1 MVAQEE
7 EERHCSRSRLIKTSD
22 QISERPPR
30 GGLSIQQPIRRK
42 KITMSG
48 RKSSSKFY
56 YRMLE
61 MSVTKNQLFTILTA
75 TTFVAVYFLFSIAT
89 PPRLEFRDRTFPA
102 GFRDLVLDGAS
113 SQFDPLFGMQQVPLV
128 DDGSK
133 QAQQQVCDAL
143 FRDPNSPAVGNR
155 DSGVHIV
162 AFLDY
167 RCPYCKKLTNI
178 LAKMQADNVRIVW
191 KEWPILGDSSLLAA
205 RAALAADKQG
215 KYLAFHTRLMNSRLI
230 PTATYIEEIAVAL
243 GLNQSQL
250 RTDMNSAATTL
261 AIQHTSG
268 LASALGLLGTPALVV
283 GRTIVQGEITQ
294 SQLERLIEN
303 ERHLQSPKVC

>member
-1 MVAQEE
+1 
-7 EERHCSRSRLIKTSD
+7 
-22 QISERPPR
+22 
-30 GGLSIQQPIRRK
+30 
-42 KITMSG
+42 
-48 RKSSSKFY
+48 
-56 YRMLE
+56 
-61 MSVTKNQLFTILTA
+61 MSVTKNQVFAGLAATIL
-75 TTFVAVYFLFSIAT
+75 VAAYFLFPIVIR
-89 PPRLEFRDRTFPA
+89 PRLEFRDRIFPQ
-102 GFRDLVLDGAS
+102 GFRDLVLDSSS
-113 SQFDPLFGMQQVPLV
+113 SQFDPLFGLQQAPLV
-128 DDGSK
+128 DARSK

-155 DSGVHIV
+155 DSEVQIV

-178 LAKMQADNVRIVW
+178 IANMQADNVRIVY

-205 RAALAADKQG
+205 RAGLAADKQG

-230 PTATYIEEIAVAL
+230 PTATYIDEIAVAL

-250 RTDMNSAATTL
+250 RLDMNSAATTL
-261 AIQHTSG
+261 AIQRTSA

-283 GRTIVQGEITQ
+283 GRTMVQGEITQ

>member
-1 MVAQEE
+1 
-7 EERHCSRSRLIKTSD
+7 
-22 QISERPPR
+22 
-30 GGLSIQQPIRRK
+30 
-42 KITMSG
+42 MSG
-48 RKSSSKFY
+48 RKLLIQIY

-61 MSVTKNQLFTILTA
+61 MSVTKNQVFAVLTV
-75 TTFVAVYFLFSIAT
+75 TTSVAVYFLFSIVMPT
-89 PPRLEFRDRTFPA
+89 RLEFRDRPFPP

-113 SQFDPLFGMQQVPLV
+113 SQFDPLFGLQQA
-128 DDGSK
+128 GSK
-133 QAQQQVCDAL
+133 QVQQQVCDAL

-155 DSGVHIV
+155 DSEVQIV

-178 LAKMQADNVRIVW
+178 LAKMQADNVRIVY

-215 KYLAFHTRLMNSRLI
+215 KYLAFHARLMNSRLI

-243 GLNQSQL
+243 GLNQSEL
-250 RTDMNSAATTL
+250 LTDMNSAATTL

-283 GRTIVQGEITQ
+283 GRSIVQGEITQ
-294 SQLERLIEN
+294 SQLERLVEN
-303 ERHLQSPKVC
+303 ERHLQSPKVY